1 MPNVANFVFSHPA
14 IVALFFL
21 RHGARTD
28 HAVSDAQYCF
38 CRRVELVTL
47 PHDDR
52 LLQNRCYSA
61 QFIGCWAI
69 SCITVCDAKAVCFS
83 MSCHTLEGYSP
94 DNAAVLQKHSS
105 EGRDGSR
112 SCQGMVKTARGLF
125 LERLLKTSS
134 AKQILSSCMLQ
145 DDLAPLYAFFLFGV
159 VAAMSVAAAAWG
171 SSVS

>member
-21 RHGARTD
+21 DTVRERTMLYWM
-28 HAVSDAQYCF
+28 HNIVSAAGSS
-38 CRRVELVTL
+38 LS
-47 PHDDR
+47 HDDR
-52 LLQNRCYSA
+52 FLQKRCCSA
-61 QFIGCWAI
+61 QFIGCSAI
-69 SCITVCDAKAVCFS
+69 SCSTVCDAKAVCFS

-94 DNAAVLQKHSS
+94 DNTAVLQKQSP

-125 LERLLKTSS
+125 PERLLKTSF
-134 AKQILSSCMLQ
+134 AKQILTCCMLQ

-159 VAAMSVAAAAWG
+159 VAAMSVAAAAVG